1 MTELNRLRVWTF
13 RWLALHISQVTA
25 VTLLLLRGRED
36 RGGVEGQYRAGG
48 DYVTDRRRLGVLL
61 PETGLWDPDVSSSS
75 VDDHEDK
82 SYQENVEKPHEC
94 TDITTKYEIKRLF
107 SMLNVDLCLHR
118 ETIVVSGEDMKL
130 LCLTKMK

>member
-25 VTLLLLRGRED
+25 VTLPLLRGRED
-36 RGGVEGQYRAGG
+36 RGGVEGQSRAGG

-82 SYQENVEKPHEC
+82 SYQENVNHMNAQ
-94 TDITTKYEIKRLF
+94 T
-107 SMLNVDLCLHR
+107 
-118 ETIVVSGEDMKL
+118 
-130 LCLTKMK
+130 